1 MPQTSAAP
9 SATPQAS
16 SSSIPQASQPTSD
29 SRHETR
35 TKGSP
40 GSNTGEK
47 PSPSTTEK
55 RSNSTV
61 FDGDQVLSTF
71 MRDARVSREFL
82 YAVAEGDVGRV
93 YEAMKVSNI

>member
-1 MPQTSAAP
+1 M
-9 SATPQAS
+9 
-16 SSSIPQASQPTSD
+16 
-29 SRHETR
+29 
-35 TKGSP
+35 
-40 GSNTGEK
+40 
-47 PSPSTTEK
+47 
-55 RSNSTV
+55 